1 MSTLAATHL
10 ADGPAMYFGG
20 TIESFA
26 LPLGALI
33 VIATV
38 LFFVFRSS
46 HPGLKLKY
54 LTSPGI
60 ASLGTREPG
69 PAPAPPVAAVEV
81 AKSEAEQD
89 TTAEPE
95 ATAKPESEAEPESEK

>member
-1 MSTLAATHL
+1 MSTHL

-26 LPLGALI
+26 LPLAAIILI
-33 VIATV
+33 AAV
-38 LFFVFRSS
+38 LFFLLRSS
-46 HPGLKLKY
+46 HSGPKLKY
-54 LTSPGI
+54 LTSAAVTSI
-60 ASLGTREPG
+60 VTREPG

-81 AKSEAEQD
+81 EKPAAEPK

-95 ATAKPESEAEPESEK
+95 KAAKPESGAHQESGE